1 MPCRFFSASSMI
13 EVTLIS
19 VLLELENSLTAKQE
33 RRTFYARRNPIEV
46 KGELQLSRRWYIPL
60 EPTITCTVKE
70 HICEKFGR
78 NE

>member
-1 MPCRFFSASSMI
+1 MI

-46 KGELQLSRRWYIPL
+46 KGELQLSRRWYSSL
-60 EPTITCTVKE
+60 KATTACTVKKQ
-70 HICEKFGR
+70 ICEKWPK
-78 NE
+78 